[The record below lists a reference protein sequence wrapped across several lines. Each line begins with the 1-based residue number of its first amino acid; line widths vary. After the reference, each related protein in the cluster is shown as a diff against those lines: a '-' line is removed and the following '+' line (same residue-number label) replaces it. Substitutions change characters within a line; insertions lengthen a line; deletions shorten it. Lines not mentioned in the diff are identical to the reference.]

1 MMMIRSDPSLDWVL
15 ATTTTI
21 EGRIEGARSF
31 LPVCYYCCARFSF
44 RGEQKRRRTR
54 ASVCVEMDGHLL
66 GMDARALLVAACRE
80 EVG

>member
-31 LPVCYYCCARFSF
+31 LPVCYYGACGSRLELSKRGDEPARRFVS
-44 RGEQKRRRTR
+44 RWMDICWEWTR
-54 ASVCVEMDGHLL
+54 AHS
-66 GMDARALLVAACRE
+66 
-80 EVG
+80 

>member
-31 LPVCYYCCARFSF
+31 LPVCYYGACGSRL
-44 RGEQKRRRTR
+44 GEQKRRTTR

-66 GMDARALLVAACRE
+66 GMDARALLVAARRE

>member
-1 MMMIRSDPSLDWVL
+1 MMFDPILRWIGFSRRRSKDGWKTFV
-15 ATTTTI
+15 
-21 EGRIEGARSF
+21 RSF
-31 LPVCYYCCARFSF
+31 VFTGLLLLLRGS
-44 RGEQKRRRTR
+44 RLGEQKRRTTR